1 MRCET
6 TLRVDPKTNV
16 EYLDYLQSQLKE
28 FIKAFDEFMTM
39 HVENTGPNA
48 VVRGMMPAVFAS

>member
-1 MRCET
+1 M
-6 TLRVDPKTNV
+6 LRVDPKTNV